1 MRRVVSVFLPNW
13 ATDRLRLLKAGG
25 KVTFPPDPPSFPVL
39 TASRV
44 GSRRIVV
51 SADLEAQKLG
61 VAPGMAVA
69 QAQAMQPGLR
79 IEEADP
85 VGDAAGLNRLAG
97 WCLRHVSPL
106 ASACAPDGVWIDV
119 TGCAH
124 LFGGEHAL
132 LCMLVERLTQAGF
145 CARAALADTPG
156 AAHALAR
163 FGDASLVVDAPGGA
177 RASLAPLPVAA
188 LRLPDEIVPALRRL
202 GFETVGDVMKAPRG
216 PLAKRFGGVVL
227 RRLDQALGDAPEP
240 IEPLLVPDIPR
251 VRMGFLEPISTAD
264 DLARAAGLLTER
276 LSEKLLQR
284 GLGAR
289 QLDLVFARVDGVN
302 QVVRVG
308 TAAATRDAAHLTR
321 LLVQKIETVDPGFGI
336 ESVCLSASFTDSLGA
351 RQVLSDV
358 CTEGAGADLS
368 ALVDALANRLGAEKV
383 FKLAP
388 VESDVPERSVR
399 RVGPLARVAGVG
411 WPKNLPRPPRLFAP
425 PQMVQVLALLPDHA
439 PKNFVWRRRPY
450 RVRRADGP
458 ERIFG
463 EWWKGAEEVWAV
475 RDYFS
480 VEDEAGQRFWLFRR
494 GDGEDFSTGDLRWY
508 LHGMFG

>member
-1 MRRVVSVFLPNW
+1 
-13 ATDRLRLLKAGG
+13 
-25 KVTFPPDPPSFPVL
+25 
-39 TASRV
+39 
-44 GSRRIVV
+44 
-51 SADLEAQKLG
+51 
-61 VAPGMAVA
+61 MAVA

-85 VGDAAGLNRLAG
+85 AGDAAGLKRLAG

-106 ASACAPDGVWIDV
+106 AAVSRPDGVWIDV
-119 TGCAH
+119 TGCTH
-124 LFGGEHAL
+124 LFGGETAL
-132 LCMLVERLTQAGF
+132 LSMLVGRLTQAGF
-145 CARAALADTPG
+145 GARVAVADTPG

-163 FGDASLVVDAPGGA
+163 FGGAALAVDAPGGA
-177 RASLAPLPVAA
+177 RVSLAPLPVAA
-188 LRLPDEIVPALRRL
+188 LRLPEECVLALRRL
-202 GFETVGDVMKAPRG
+202 GFATVGEVMKAPRG
-216 PLAKRFGGVVL
+216 PLAKRFGGEVL
-227 RRLDQALGDAPEP
+227 RRLDQALGNAPEP
-240 IEPLLVPDIPR
+240 IEPLLVPEIPR
-251 VRMGFLEPISTAD
+251 VRMGFLEPIATPD
-264 DLARAAGLLTER
+264 DLARAAGLLTEQ
-276 LSEKLLQR
+276 LCEKLLQR

-289 QLDLVFARVDGVN
+289 QLDLVFARVDGVS

-336 ESVCLSASFTDSLGA
+336 ENVCLAASFADVLGA
-351 RQVLSDV
+351 RQVLSDM

-383 FKLAP
+383 FRLAP

-399 RVGPLARVAGVG
+399 RVGPLVRGDGLG
-411 WPKNLPRPPRLFAP
+411 WPASLPRPPRLFSP
-425 PQMVQVLALLPDHA
+425 PQVVQVLALLPDHA

-463 EWWKGAEEVWAV
+463 EWWKGADETWAV
-475 RDYFS
+475 RDYFT
-480 VEDEAGQRFWLFRR
+480 VEDEAGRRFWLFRR

-508 LHGMFG
+508 LHGLFG